1 MKGPQKESVLS
12 ESITPANLTATCALV
27 GFFLTGHLEQLFL
40 FWSVSL
46 LTALIFFFLQ
56 ARFVFW
62 IVFVFILSF
71 HYGELLFQP
80 AEYPLWPE
88 NLNHFW
94 LVFIVGGGFA
104 IWTLLRP
111 YLISLPLMNLLKKTN
126 FTPLSLKERQ
136 TLNSGQIWM
145 EREFFSGKPNFK
157 TLFSQPFPTVT
168 AEEKS
173 FLTNEIP
180 KLCDTT
186 SEWEVIKSKD
196 IPQKT
201 LKFIREK
208 KFLGMIIPKKYG
220 GLEFSPAAHA
230 TALQQVSSLNIPAAI
245 VMMVPNSLGPS
256 RLISRFGTQKQKE
269 VWLPLLADGK
279 EIPCFGL
286 TEVQAGSDA
295 GALTS
300 EGILFKGENGK
311 LKIKINWDKRY
322 VSLASISTL
331 LGVVFQLKDPD
342 HLLRHVTE
350 TETVCALIPAHSP
363 GVERGLYHDPMGLPF
378 YNAPLKGRNV
388 IISAEAALI
397 GGVKSTGRGW
407 EMLME
412 CLTLGRGISL
422 PSVCVGISQRIVRVA
437 SCYSKIR
444 EQFGMPIGQFEGV
457 GEKLSRMAGL
467 THLITATQNFTL
479 SALNQGISASLASA
493 MTKYN
498 VTERTRDI
506 VQDGMDLMGGAG
518 LVLGPKNL
526 IATAYTSLP
535 LAITVEGANILTR
548 SFIIFG
554 QGFIRNHPLALK
566 EMVALEKRDLSTFDK
581 ALSKHLYLIIC
592 NIFRAMILSLGRG
605 WLYLVPGYLGR
616 GHRAIQ
622 KIAWSSALFSYLT
635 NLFFFGFG
643 AKLKKQERLSG
654 RFADILSHQ
663 YIATALLWN
672 WRAKGQSQRTWPV
685 VKWGLNY
692 CFQNIQKAMEELLL
706 NLNKPLLFIP
716 LNRFLYFLL
725 RLNPIST
732 TSSDTLSKK
741 VTESLL
747 NDGSFREELMGHS
760 LIPMNPKH
768 PLSILEQTCRLIE
781 KSKPAGK
788 KIKQAIREKHLPRK
802 PIPLLLN
809 QALDKKIITSEEYK
823 ILKDAEQARETALQV
838 DTFTREEYLP

>member
-1 MKGPQKESVLS
+1 MKEPQKESVLS
-12 ESITPANLTATCALV
+12 KSITPANLTATLVLV
-27 GFFLTGHLEQLFL
+27 GFFLIGHLEHRVLFWFMSALAALTFLFL
-40 FWSVSL
+40 QSR
-46 LTALIFFFLQ
+46 FFFWV
-56 ARFVFW
+56 VF
-62 IVFVFILSF
+62 IFILSF
-71 HYGELLFQP
+71 HYGELFFQP
-80 AEYPLWPE
+80 TRYPLWPE

-94 LVFIVGGGFA
+94 FVFIAGGGFTV
-104 IWTLLRP
+104 WTLLRP
-111 YLISLPLMNLLKKTN
+111 YLISLPLMTVLRKTG
-126 FTPLSLKERQ
+126 FTPLSTKERQ
-136 TLNSGQIWM
+136 SLNSGQTWM
-145 EREFFSGKPNFK
+145 EREFFAGKPNFK
-157 TLFSQPFPTVT
+157 TLLSQPFPSVT
-168 AEEKS
+168 TEEKS
-173 FLTNEIP
+173 FLTHEIL

-186 SEWEVIKSKD
+186 SEWEIIKNKD

-201 LKFIREK
+201 LKFIKEK

-220 GLEFSPAAHA
+220 GLEFSPAAHSMV
-230 TALQQVSSLNIPAAI
+230 LQQVSSLNIPAAI
-245 VMMVPNSLGPS
+245 IIMVPNSLGPS

-269 VWLPLLADGK
+269 IWLPLLAAGK

-286 TEVQAGSDA
+286 TEVQAGSDV

-311 LKIKINWDKRY
+311 LKIKINWNKRY
-322 VSLASISTL
+322 ISLASISTL

-342 HLLRHVTE
+342 NLLHHTTE

-388 IISAEAALI
+388 IIPAEATLV
-397 GGVKSTGRGW
+397 GGTKSVGRGW

-422 PSVCVGISQRIVRVA
+422 PSVCVGINQRIVRVA

-444 EQFGMPIGQFEGV
+444 EQFGTPIGKFEGV

-498 VTERTRDI
+498 VTEKTRDI
-506 VQDGMDLMGGAG
+506 VQDGMDVMGGAG
-518 LVLGPKNL
+518 LVLGPRNL
-526 IATAYTSLP
+526 IATAYISLP
-535 LAITVEGANILTR
+535 LATTVEGANTLTR

-566 EMVALEKRDLSTFDK
+566 EITALEKNDLSAFDK
-581 ALSKHLYLIIC
+581 SLSKHLYLIIC
-592 NIFRAMILSLGRG
+592 NILRGTILSLGRG
-605 WLYLVPGYLGR
+605 WFYFVPGYFGR
-616 GHRAIQ
+616 EHRSIQ

-643 AKLKKQERLSG
+643 TQLKKKEKLSG

-672 WRAKGQSQRTWPV
+672 WRAKGRSKHTWPV

-692 CFQNIQKAMEELLL
+692 CFQQIQKALEELLL
-706 NLNKPLLFIP
+706 NLNKPVLFIP

-732 TSSDTLSKK
+732 TPSDTLSKK
-741 VTESLL
+741 ITEALL
-747 NDGSFREELMGHS
+747 NDSSFREELIEHS
-760 LIPMNPKH
+760 LIPTNPKH
-768 PLSILEQTCRLIE
+768 PLFILEQTCKLIE
-781 KSKPAGK
+781 ETAPVRK
-788 KIKQAIREKHLPRK
+788 KIKRAIREKHLPQK
-802 PIPLLLN
+802 PILLLLD
-809 QALDKKIITSEEYK
+809 QALSKKIITPEEYES
-823 ILKDAEQARETALQV
+823 LKEAEQAREKALQV